1 MEQEL
6 TQEHVDEE
14 TVERAADVQEMEANE
29 EQQEQTSDQ
38 VETRCIYQSVTF
50 SLKRF

>member
-14 TVERAADVQEMEANE
+14 TVERAGDVQEMEANE

-38 VETRCIYQSVTF
+38 VETRRIYQSVTF